1 MNIIA
6 GLLYQLW
13 KKYVEILKVAGKEI
27 NDTLIKK
34 YRQNL
39 FKEFSESFFHQ
50 NLKANDFLPFS
61 LNIDK
66 IHK

>member
-1 MNIIA
+1 MNLIA

-27 NDTLIKK
+27 NEGLIKK

-39 FKEFSESFFHQ
+39 FTEFSSSFFHQ
-50 NLKANDFLPFS
+50 NLNANDFLPCS
-61 LNIDK
+61 INIDK